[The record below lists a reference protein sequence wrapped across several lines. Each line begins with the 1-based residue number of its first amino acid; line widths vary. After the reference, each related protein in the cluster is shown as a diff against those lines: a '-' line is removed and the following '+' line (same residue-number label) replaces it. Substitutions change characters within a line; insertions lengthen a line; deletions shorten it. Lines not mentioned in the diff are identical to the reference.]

1 MTRGR
6 RRADVAHASPTVY
19 FDEMPIVRMA
29 PYVRALLRAMKVPPQ
44 DWEDLVQE
52 ITAAAWVAMT
62 QGRFRPLP
70 GQPLGDALKLWLTGI
85 TWRQV
90 SHYREK
96 AHRRREVPDAA
107 PWGVPGADDWLPHLP
122 ATEGRVEAR
131 DILRALDRITESQAE
146 ILLMRYG
153 EGFDIVEIAEILDV
167 PYETARARLRI
178 AKERFLAAAEN
189 WQRVR
194 S

>member
-1 MTRGR
+1 MTPR
-6 RRADVAHASPTVY
+6 RRRDGAAYAPASFY
-19 FDEMPIVRMA
+19 MDEMPIVRMA

-44 DWEDLVQE
+44 DWEDVVQE
-52 ITAAAWVAMT
+52 VTAAAWVAMT
-62 QGRFRPLP
+62 EGRFRPLP
-70 GQPLGDALKLWLTGI
+70 GQPLGDAIKLWLTGI
-85 TWRQV
+85 TWRQA

-96 AHRRREVPDAA
+96 AHRRREIPDAA

-122 ATEGRVEAR
+122 ATAGVVEAR
-131 DILRALDRITESQAE
+131 DILRALDRITEAQAE

-153 EGFDIVEIAEILDV
+153 EGLDITEIAQVLDV
-167 PYETARARLRI
+167 KYETARARLR
-178 AKERFLAAAEN
+178 AARLRFIAAAEN

>member
-6 RRADVAHASPTVY
+6 RDDSAAHAPASFY
-19 FDEMPIVRMA
+19 IDEMPIVRMA
-29 PYVRALLRAMKVPPQ
+29 PFVRALLRAMNVPPQ

-52 ITAAAWVAMT
+52 VTAGAWLAMT

-70 GQPLGDALKLWLTGI
+70 GQPLGDALKLWLAGI

-107 PWGVPGADDWLPHLP
+107 PWGVRGADDWLPHLP
-122 ATEGRVEAR
+122 ATAGIVEAR
-131 DILRALDRITESQAE
+131 DILRALDLITEAQAE

-153 EGFDIVEIAEILDV
+153 ERLDVTEIAEALDV
-167 PYETARARLRI
+167 KYETARARLR
-178 AKERFLAAAEN
+178 AARLRFIAAAEN

>member
-6 RRADVAHASPTVY
+6 RHDGAAHAPASV
-19 FDEMPIVRMA
+19 FIDEMPIVRMA

-52 ITAAAWVAMT
+52 ITAAAWVAMME
-62 QGRFRPLP
+62 GRFRPLP
-70 GQPLGDALKLWLTGI
+70 RQPLGDALKLWLTGI
-85 TWRQV
+85 TWRQT
-90 SHYREK
+90 SHFREK
-96 AHRRREVPDAA
+96 AYRRREIPDEA
-107 PWGVPGADDWLPHLP
+107 PWTVPGADDWLPHLP
-122 ATEGRVEAR
+122 ATVGVVEAR
-131 DILRALDRITESQAE
+131 DILRALERITEAQAE

-153 EGFDIVEIAEILDV
+153 EGLDVAEIAEALDV
-167 PYETARARLRI
+167 KYETARARLR
-178 AKERFLAAAEN
+178 AARLRFLAAAET